1 MASGLDADVRGALS
15 RSALAVAPDLLG
27 WRLFHTTDDG
37 TVVIELTEVEAYEG
51 AVDPASHAY
60 RGRTPRN
67 GVMFGPAGHLYCYFS
82 YGMHW
87 CANLVC
93 GPDGTASAILLRA
106 GRVVDG
112 LALARRRRG
121 HRITGRDL
129 ARGPARLTV
138 ALGIDGTA
146 NGVDL
151 LGHGALRLEPADRT
165 VALSQGPRVGVSQ
178 AADRPWRFWRTD
190 DETVSPYRRSPR
202 ADKNGL
208 A

>member
-1 MASGLDADVRGALS
+1 MTSDLDADIRGTLGRPALS
-15 RSALAVAPDLLG
+15 VAPDLLG
-27 WRLFHTTDDG
+27 WRLRQTTDDG
-37 TVVIELTEVEAYEG
+37 PVVIELTEVEAYEG

-112 LALARRRRG
+112 LDLARHRRG
-121 HRITGRDL
+121 DRVTDRDL
-129 ARGPARLTV
+129 ARGPARLTM

-146 NGVDL
+146 NGTDL
-151 LGHGALRLEPADRT
+151 LGSGALRLEPADRA
-165 VALSQGPRVGVSQ
+165 VAVSKGPRVGVSQ

-190 DETVSPYRRSPR
+190 DETVSAYRRSPR

>member
-1 MASGLDADVRGALS
+1 MTSDLDADVRGTLGRPALS
-15 RSALAVAPDLLG
+15 VAPDLLG
-27 WRLFHTTDDG
+27 WRMRHTTDDG
-37 TVVIELTEVEAYEG
+37 PVVIELTEVEAYEG

-60 RGRTPRN
+60 RGRTARN

-112 LALARRRRG
+112 LDLARHRRG
-121 HRITGRDL
+121 DRVTDRDL
-129 ARGPARLTV
+129 ARGPARLTM

-146 NGVDL
+146 NGTDL
-151 LGHGALRLEPADRT
+151 LGSGALRLEPEDGA
-165 VALSQGPRVGVSQ
+165 VAVSNGPRVGVSQ

-190 DETVSPYRRSPR
+190 DETVSAYRRSPR